1 MSLPLLLLPLLLPP
15 APLLL
20 LPSNISALYVCVQPC
35 GLSEFRTGQQ
45 NGLGS
50 LIVLGAES
58 HTMRTEVVALIV
70 VVVRVF
76 AESYATPL
84 GLRRS
89 TSPQLRQE
97 A

>member
-35 GLSEFRTGQQ
+35 GLSEFRTGQH

-50 LIVLGAES
+50 LTVGAER